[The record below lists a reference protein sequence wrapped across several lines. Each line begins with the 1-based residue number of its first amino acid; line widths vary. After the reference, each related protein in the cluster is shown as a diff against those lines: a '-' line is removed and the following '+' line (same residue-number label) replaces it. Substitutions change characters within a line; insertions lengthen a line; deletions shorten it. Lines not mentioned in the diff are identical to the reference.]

1 MKLGLSKDE
10 VRLVPYTNQWE
21 KLFNEVKRDI
31 LHHTSLS
38 PNAIVHVGSTA
49 IDGMM
54 AKPIIDIAVGV
65 EDISKLDKPFF
76 KDLQRADFLRL
87 RVERPEEVVLARF
100 RDDTYQV
107 KTHYIH
113 LVNIEGS
120 LWKNLIFFRDYLNKN
135 EAVKREYL
143 QIKQAYLRYSS
154 TNINAY
160 TEHKETFVKR
170 IYQLRDQI

>member
-10 VRLVPYTNQWE
+10 VSIVPFTNQWG

-38 PNAIVHVGSTA
+38 SNAIVHVGSTA

-54 AKPIIDIAVGV
+54 AKPIIDLAVGV
-65 EDISKLDKPFF
+65 EDITKLDKQFF

-87 RVERPEEVVLARF
+87 RVERPEEIVLARF
-100 RDDTYQV
+100 EDDTFQV

-113 LVNIEGS
+113 LVNIEGN
-120 LWKNLIFFRDYLNKN
+120 LWKNLIFFRDYLNKD
-135 EAVKREYL
+135 ETAKQEYL
-143 QIKQAYLRYSS
+143 QIKQAYLKHSS
-154 TNINAY
+154 TDINAY
-160 TEHKETFVKR
+160 TDYKEAFVRR